1 MHRARQQGGLVLV
14 PEYDALY
21 AKARGILAFE
31 YRAASYSR
39 AAARRRRCL
48 VVFAH
53 DAPHSSARRPRPH
66 PRSRRVARYAKARHP
81 WLRTRVRQIV
91 RGVLKQSGLEQERLP
106 RRLESPRV
114 RILWGRS
121 LRVMTIRAMMP
132 RARTSRSRTPRALSD
147 ARGSSETRGP
157 DRESRTSGLAGA
169 PARRRTSGSRP
180 ASRTT
185 RPGVPR
191 NGRRWLRDSSTETH
205 RLKGRTA
212 RGAARRRAIR
222 FRLDNAEGAEVLGR
236 SASPLGASAWRASS
250 SLWQWCPQLIA
261 AAATALELRALR
273 GLIRAEH
280 NPTISVG
287 LQK

>member
-1 MHRARQQGGLVLV
+1 M
-14 PEYDALY
+14 
-21 AKARGILAFE
+21 
-31 YRAASYSR
+31 
-39 AAARRRRCL
+39 
-48 VVFAH
+48 
-53 DAPHSSARRPRPH
+53 
-66 PRSRRVARYAKARHP
+66 
-81 WLRTRVRQIV
+81 
-91 RGVLKQSGLEQERLP
+91 P
-106 RRLESPRV
+106 RRLRARCAALVGEEASSSSAITTRSAICEGETSLASYTRQANSSRSPQARPP
-114 RILWGRS
+114 RARTPS
-121 LRVMTIRAMMP
+121 KASVMTIRAMMP

-236 SASPLGASAWRASS
+236 SASPPGASAWRASS

-261 AAATALELRALR
+261 AAATALELIALR
-273 GLIRAEH
+273 CADR
-280 NPTISVG
+280 
-287 LQK
+287 